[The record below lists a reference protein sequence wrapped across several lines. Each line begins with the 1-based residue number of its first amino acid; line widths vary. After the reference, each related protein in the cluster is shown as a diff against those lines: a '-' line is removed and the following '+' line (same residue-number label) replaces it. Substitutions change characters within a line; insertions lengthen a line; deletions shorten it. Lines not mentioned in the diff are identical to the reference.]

1 VDVLGLYRGGTS
13 WRRVRFT
20 IEHLPP
26 ESVTKTAMRLDAE
39 ARGVQAD
46 EDYEPADAPWSSLE
60 MLVAGLRDDVREVTY
75 VLQKTHGGKPDKP
88 KPIERPG
95 VRSKKKTKFAP
106 VSGANAE
113 HLFRRLNAA

>member
-1 VDVLGLYRGGTS
+1 MDVLGLYRGGTS
-13 WRRVRFT
+13 WRRVRIT

-46 EDYEPADAPWSSLE
+46 EDADPADAPWSSLE
-60 MLVAGLRDDVREVTY
+60 MLTAVVIDRLGELTY
-75 VLQKTHGGKPDKP
+75 VLQKVNGGKPDKP
-88 KPIERPG
+88 KPTPRPG

-113 HLFRRLNAA
+113 HLWRRLNAA